1 MRMSPLR
8 VLLALSLFT
17 APLALALA
25 EEAGLPVATAQVSQ
39 ARSYALSQQFA
50 GLVESAQQSTLA
62 FTTSA
67 PLAAMAVDAGDFVTQ
82 GQTLARLDDRELA
95 AAVSSARAAQR
106 LAEAEH
112 TAQRALADL
121 AVTKAERAEALFKRQ
136 QLAEQAFDE
145 ARLAAA
151 AEQARERVAKARAQ
165 QASAQAEEAAVRLSR
180 AVLQAPYDGYVSE
193 RHVDEG
199 SLLAPGAPVLT
210 LVSAGALEA
219 RIGLPPALL
228 SSLDSGASYALT
240 VEGTTYPASLLQ
252 ILPQL
257 DPTARTATARF
268 RFGTPTPG
276 VRAGQLVELTLDR
289 TINEAGFWVPLTA
302 LAEANRGLWSLFLAV
317 PNGAGGY
324 SAQRSLVEILHSTT
338 SAAFVRGDLVSGDRI
353 VQSGVGRLVPGQALR
368 ITQP

>member
-1 MRMSPLR
+1 MRPSPHG
-8 VLLALSLFT
+8 VLLALILLT
-17 APLALALA
+17 APLAGAG
-25 EEAGLPVATAQVSQ
+25 EAGLPVATAQVSQ
-39 ARSYALSQQFA
+39 APSYAVIQQFA

-62 FTTSA
+62 FTSSA
-67 PLAAMAVDAGDFVTQ
+67 PLAAMAVDAGDPITE

-95 AAVSSARAAQR
+95 AALSSAQAAQR

-112 TAQRALADL
+112 TAQQALAEL
-121 AVTKAERAEALFKRQ
+121 AAMKAERAAALFERQ
-136 QLAEQAFDE
+136 QLSEQAFDD

-165 QASAQAEEAAVRLSR
+165 QASAQAEEVAVRLSR
-180 AVLQAPYDGYVSE
+180 AVLRAPYDGVVAE

-199 SLLAPGAPVLT
+199 TLLAPGAPVLT
-210 LVSAGALEA
+210 VVSAVALEA

-228 SSLDSGASYALT
+228 PSLTGDASYTLT
-240 VEGTTYPASLLQ
+240 VEGTAYPASLLQ

-268 RFGTPTPG
+268 RFSAPTPA
-276 VRAGQLVELTLDR
+276 VRAGQLVELSLER
-289 TINEAGFWVPLTA
+289 TIDEAGFWVPLTA

-317 PNGAGGY
+317 PDGAGGY
-324 SAQRSLVEILHSTT
+324 TAQRSLVEILHSTT
-338 SAAFVRGDLVSGDRI
+338 EQAFVRGDLVTGDRV

-368 ITQP
+368 VVQP

>member
-1 MRMSPLR
+1 MRPSPLG
-8 VLLALSLFT
+8 VLLALSLLT
-17 APLALALA
+17 APLAQAM
-25 EEAGLPVATAQVSQ
+25 EAGLPVTTTQVTQESGYA
-39 ARSYALSQQFA
+39 ARQQFA

-67 PLAAMAVDAGDFVTQ
+67 PLAEMTVDAGDFVTK

-95 AAVSSARAAQR
+95 AALRSAQAAQR

-112 TAQRALADL
+112 TAQRAVAELA
-121 AVTKAERAEALFKRQ
+121 AMKARRAAALFERGQ
-136 QLAEQAFDE
+136 IAEQPFDE

-151 AEQARERVAKARAQ
+151 AEQAREVVAEARAQ
-165 QASAQAEEAAVRLSR
+165 QASAQAEEAAVRLGR
-180 AVLQAPYDGYVSE
+180 AVLRAPYAGYVSE

-210 LVSAGALEA
+210 LVSGGALEA

-228 SSLDSGASYALT
+228 PSLNRDTPYTLT
-240 VEGTTYPASLLQ
+240 VEGTAYPASLVQ
-252 ILPQL
+252 VLPQL
-257 DPTARTATARF
+257 DLTARTATARF
-268 RFGTPTPG
+268 RFHKPTPA
-276 VRAGQLVELTLDR
+276 VRPGQLAELNLDR
-289 TINEAGFWVPLTA
+289 TIAEAGFWVPLAA

-317 PNGAGGY
+317 PNEAGGY
-324 SAQRSLVEILHSTT
+324 TAQRSLVEVLHSTT
-338 SAAFVRGDLVSGDRI
+338 ERAFVRGDLVTGDRV